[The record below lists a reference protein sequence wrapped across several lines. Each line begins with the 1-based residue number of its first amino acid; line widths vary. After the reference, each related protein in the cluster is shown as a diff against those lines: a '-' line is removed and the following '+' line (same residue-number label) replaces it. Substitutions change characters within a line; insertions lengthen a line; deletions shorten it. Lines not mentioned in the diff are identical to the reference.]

1 MPSDTVF
8 SKLSENH
15 KIIEIGWPEKLWL
28 FKKVQRH
35 ERYVHVIKVLPEMVI
50 NLSLEMVQFNVFV
63 IHGTNY

>member
-15 KIIEIGWPEKLWL
+15 KIIEIGWPELKLWP

-35 ERYVHVIKVLPEMVI
+35 ERYM
-50 NLSLEMVQFNVFV
+50 
-63 IHGTNY
+63 